1 MKWKEKLETGPAHRH
16 DVLMEEASQEP
27 MDASKQFCPNTMCSA
42 RGQIGQGNIRVSAG
56 LILTI
61 FGGISPLPG
70 LNGWASL
77 AHFRSS
83 IKVAALSL
91 DTASEARS
99 GKMMSH

>member
-1 MKWKEKLETGPAHRH
+1 MNVHRLH
-16 DVLMEEASQEP
+16 QKVGRA
-27 MDASKQFCPNTMCSA
+27 
-42 RGQIGQGNIRVSAG
+42 

-99 GKMMSH
+99 